1 MSVAGLRTAARE
13 TVSGLPREFWWLW
26 LSTLVNRL
34 GAFVATFMALYL
46 TLDRGYSASYA
57 GLVAALHGLG
67 GVISSLGAG
76 VMTDRLGRRP
86 TMLIA
91 QLSTAVSVAVLGFMV
106 HPFAIAGVAFLVG
119 MASNAS
125 RPAVQAMMADI
136 VPPKDRVR
144 AFSLNYWA
152 INLGFA
158 VSSAAAGF
166 IAEYSYLAGFIGEA
180 LMTLVCAVLV
190 FVKVPESRPAQTPVK
205 TADGKRA
212 KDEVRLITVLRD
224 GRFMGVVGLSFLV
237 SLIFQQ
243 GYVGLPVAM
252 GADGLSSSD
261 FGTAIAVNG
270 VLIVALQIPV
280 TRFIQHRDPRRLL
293 IISSVLAGYGF
304 GLTAFAGSVAVYA
317 LTVCVWTLA
326 EIVNA
331 PTQTGLVVQLSP
343 AQGRGRYQGVYTM
356 SWSVAALVAPLMSG
370 FVIDHYGA
378 AWLWGACA
386 VIGTV
391 AALGYWLLMR
401 NLPREETPGEENVP
415 EPAPVPAQARPDQAE
430 PDPAAAVDES
440 DSVVKASS
448 AAYALG
454 LVRGGRL
461 AVEPMLNMARD
472 TRRDGEIRQGE
483 LDLPRRGTGRG
494 DTLAV
499 SARVAPLGSRLVL
512 LLVEDLTEARRIE
525 AVRRDFVANVSHELK
540 TPTGALSLLPR
551 RSWTPPT
558 TRRRS
563 SGSPDGCRSRRPG

>member
-34 GAFVATFMALYL
+34 GGFVATFMALYL

-91 QLSTAVSVAVLGFMV
+91 QLSMAVSVAVLGFMD
-106 HPFAIAGVAFLVG
+106 HPGAIAAVAFFVG

-158 VSSAAAGF
+158 VSSAGAGF
-166 IAEYSYLAGFIGEA
+166 IAEYSYLAGFLGEA
-180 LMTLVCAVLV
+180 LMVLACAVVV
-190 FVKVPESRPAQTPVK
+190 FLKVPESRPAQAAPVK
-205 TADGKRA
+205 TAGGKRA
-212 KDEVRLITVLRD
+212 KDEVRITTVLRD

-293 IISSVLAGYGF
+293 IISSLLAGYGF

-343 AQGRGRYQGVYTM
+343 AQGRGRYQGMYTM

-391 AALGYWLLMR
+391 AGLGYWLLMR
-401 NLPREETPGEENVP
+401 NLPREEILADEAVP

-430 PDPAAAVDES
+430 PDPAPA
-440 DSVVKASS
+440 
-448 AAYALG
+448 
-454 LVRGGRL
+454 
-461 AVEPMLNMARD
+461 
-472 TRRDGEIRQGE
+472 
-483 LDLPRRGTGRG
+483 
-494 DTLAV
+494 
-499 SARVAPLGSRLVL
+499 
-512 LLVEDLTEARRIE
+512 IE
-525 AVRRDFVANVSHELK
+525 RA
-540 TPTGALSLLPR
+540 G
-551 RSWTPPT
+551 
-558 TRRRS
+558 
-563 SGSPDGCRSRRPG
+563 